1 MAADLEHKPRL
12 VLESVVGFG
21 GTVEGGLHIHPDGKH
36 LLYPLGTCIVVR
48 EIGNPKATGFL
59 NGHSDKISC
68 LAVSNS
74 GRYVASGQSTHMGFQ
89 ADICVFDFQERKLV
103 HRMLLHK
110 VKVQA
115 LAFSADEQY
124 LASVGGQDDN
134 TLVVW
139 DLTTGRP
146 VCGGPAATDLSLC
159 IRFFNN
165 RSDMLVTGGASTL
178 RVWDID
184 FQNRKINATDVNM
197 GNIRRQIETI
207 AIEAADRYA
216 YCGTASGDV
225 VCIQLNGPK
234 NYKMIGPTK
243 KFANGILSTTLTSDG
258 DVLIGGGAGDVA
270 VLSKVDLSLIKSV
283 TVQGGVTSVSALG
296 DHFFIGTNMS
306 NVYYLNNKT
315 FKDELRQTCH
325 YQTVNDVVFPHGY
338 SELFATC
345 SANEIRVWNTKTSAE
360 LLRIQVGNLEC
371 NSIVFTKD
379 GRSIVSGWSDGKVR
393 AFGPQ
398 SGKLIY
404 AINDAHKLQGM
415 KRISGSHAGV
425 TAVCVDNSNQRIITG
440 GADSQVRVWRISGQ
454 AFTMEASMKEHKATI
469 NAISINS
476 SDTECVS
483 ASDDG
488 SCIVWDL
495 KRFMRRN
502 IMYAQT
508 YFKSASYFFDESQL
522 LTSGSDRKVTY
533 WDAVDCS
540 AIREIEASKTGE
552 INGLDISADGTFF
565 ATGGGDRIVK
575 IWGYDDGTCAAIGLG
590 HSTNISKVKI
600 APDGK
605 RVVSVSEEGAVMVW
619 RVPELDIQQLV

>member
-1 MAADLEHKPRL
+1 MTDLEHTPRIT
-12 VLESVVGFG
+12 LESVVGFG
-21 GTVEGGLHIHPDGKH
+21 GQVHDGLHIHPDGKH
-36 LLYPLGTCIVVR
+36 LLYPLGACIVVR

-59 NGHSDKISC
+59 NGHNDKVSC
-68 LAVSNS
+68 LTISRS
-74 GRYVASGQSTHMGFQ
+74 GKYVASGQSTHMGFQ
-89 ADICVFDFQERKLV
+89 ADICVFDFETRKLV

-139 DLTTGRP
+139 DLETGRP
-146 VCGGPAATDLSLC
+146 LCGGPAATDLSLC
-159 IRFFNN
+159 ISFFNN
-165 RSDMLVTGGASTL
+165 RSDMLITGGVTTL

-184 FQNRKINATDVNM
+184 YQNRKINPTDVNL
-197 GNIRRQIETI
+197 GTIRREVRTI

-216 YCGTASGDV
+216 YCGTSSGDV
-225 VCIQLNGPK
+225 VCVQLQGPK
-234 NYKMIGPTK
+234 NYKMIGPNK
-243 KFANGILSTTLTSDG
+243 RLASGILSTVLTADG
-258 DVLIGGGAGDVA
+258 DVLVGGGAGDV
-270 VLSKVDLSLIKSV
+270 VILSKVDLTVMKSV
-283 TVQGGVTSVSALG
+283 AVQGGVTSVSALG
-296 DHFFIGTNMS
+296 DHFFIGTDMS

-315 FKDELRQTCH
+315 FKEELRQTCH
-325 YQTVNDVVFPHGY
+325 YQCVNDIVFPHAY

-345 SANEIRVWNTKTSAE
+345 CANEIRVWNAKTSAE

-371 NSIVFTKD
+371 NCVQFTKD
-379 GRSIVSGWSDGKVR
+379 GKAIVAGWSDGKVR

-415 KRISGSHAGV
+415 KRISGAHTGV
-425 TAVCVDNSNQRIITG
+425 TAICVDNSNQRIITG
-440 GADSQVRVWRISGQ
+440 GADSQVRVWKISGQ

-469 NAISINS
+469 NAISINN

-508 YFKSASYFFDESQL
+508 YFKAAAYFFDESQL
-522 LTSGSDRKVTY
+522 LTTGSDKKVTY

-540 AIREIEASKTGE
+540 AIREMEASKTGE

-565 ATGGGDRIVK
+565 VTGGNDRIVK
-575 IWGYDDGTCAAIGLG
+575 IWGYDEGTCAAIGLG
-590 HSTNISKVKI
+590 HSTNITKVKI
-600 APDGK
+600 SPDGK
-605 RVVSVSEEGAVMVW
+605 RIVSVSDEGAVMIW
-619 RVPELDIQQLV
+619 KVPQLNVRQLV

>member
-1 MAADLEHKPRL
+1 MADLEHTPRL

-21 GTVEGGLHIHPDGKH
+21 GSVPGALHIHPDGKH
-36 LLYPLGTCIVVR
+36 LLYPLGACIVVR
-48 EIGNPKATGFL
+48 EIGNTKATGFL

-68 LAVSNS
+68 LAISRS

-89 ADICVFDFQERKLV
+89 ADICVFDFEQRKLV

-139 DLTTGRP
+139 DMGTGRP
-146 VCGGPAATDLSLC
+146 LCGGPAATDLSLC
-159 IRFFNN
+159 IQFFNN
-165 RSDMLVTGGASTL
+165 RSDLLITGGASTL

-184 FQNRKINATDVNM
+184 YQNRKINPTDVNL
-197 GNIRRQIETI
+197 GNIRREVTTI
-207 AIEAADRYA
+207 AVEAADRYA
-216 YCGTASGDV
+216 YCGTTSGDV
-225 VCIQLNGPK
+225 LCIQLNGPK
-234 NYKMIGPTK
+234 NYKMIGPNK
-243 KFANGILSTTLTSDG
+243 RLSNGILSTTLTSDG
-258 DVLIGGGAGDVA
+258 DVLVGSGAGDVV
-270 VLSKVDLSLIKSV
+270 VLSKIDLTVLKTVS
-283 TVQGGVTSVSALG
+283 VQGGVTSVSALG
-296 DHFFIGTNMS
+296 DHYFIGTNMS

-315 FKDELRQTCH
+315 FKEELRQTCH
-325 YQTVNDVVFPHGY
+325 YQCVNDIVFPHAY

-345 SANEIRVWNTKTSAE
+345 SANEIRIWNAKTSAE

-371 NSIVFTKD
+371 NCVQFTKD

-415 KRISGSHAGV
+415 KRISGSHSGV
-425 TAVCVDNSNQRIITG
+425 TAVCVDNANQRIITG

-454 AFTMEASMKEHKATI
+454 AFVMEASMKEHKATI
-469 NAISINS
+469 NAISVNS
-476 SDTECVS
+476 SDSECVS

-508 YFKSASYFFDESQL
+508 YFKAAAYFFDESQL
-522 LTSGSDRKVTY
+522 LTTGSDKKVTY

-540 AIREIEASKTGE
+540 AIREVEASKTGE
-552 INGLDISADGTFF
+552 INGLDIAADGSFF
-565 ATGGGDRIVK
+565 VTGGGDRIVK
-575 IWGYDDGTCAAIGLG
+575 VWGYDEGTCAAIGLG
-590 HSTNISKVKI
+590 HSTNIAKVKI
-600 APDGK
+600 SPDGK
-605 RVVSVSEEGAVMVW
+605 RVVSVSEEGAVMIW
-619 RVPELDIQQLV
+619 KVPELNIRQLV